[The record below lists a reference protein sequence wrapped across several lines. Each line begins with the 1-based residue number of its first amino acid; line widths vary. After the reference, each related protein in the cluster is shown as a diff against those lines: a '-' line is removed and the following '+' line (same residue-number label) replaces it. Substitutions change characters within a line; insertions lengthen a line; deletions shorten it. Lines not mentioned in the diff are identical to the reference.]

1 MGRFIDNAIAYR
13 ILSLLVT
20 PFSQTPAY
28 KMGIIDEKGK
38 ELRKM
43 SQLNTIEER
52 DAYTL
57 LHRLVFRLKKIIEKV
72 PFDNK
77 RLVSLAAAYSLIR
90 ECVDKEEEPIGLE
103 LRFINIIET
112 NLNKEVVLV
121 EQFLQNRKMFT
132 FKQFTE
138 EDGGSAEVTS
148 EVPAN
153 NAMVTPGIAGLGKDV
168 PVSKKKQKKYTS
180 GNSMFRRNVKI
191 PKMPL

>member
-20 PFSQTPAY
+20 PFNQTPAY

-38 ELRKM
+38 ELKKM

-57 LHRLVFRLKKIIEKV
+57 LHRLVFRIKKIIEKV
-72 PFDNK
+72 PFENK

-103 LRFINIIET
+103 MRFINIIET
-112 NLNKEVVLV
+112 NLNEEVILV
-121 EQFLQNRKMFT
+121 EQFLQKNKMFT
-132 FKQFTE
+132 FKQFS
-138 EDGGSAEVTS
+138 EDDGASAG
-148 EVPAN
+148 VPAN
-153 NAMVTPGIAGLGKDV
+153 NAAATPGIAGFGKDV
-168 PVSKKKQKKYTS
+168 PVSKKKQKEYTS
-180 GNSMFRRNVKI
+180 GNGIFRRNANT